1 MNHMRNFTTLALTT
15 MIAGLIV
22 SGTQIVYADETVP
35 VTDPPHHR
43 PHGNHHKHG
52 GITKDAALLLGMER
66 QDLLKE
72 WQKGKTLVQIAQTQK
87 GWNEET
93 FIQKLSDIELK
104 KIDAA
109 IKSGKIT
116 EEQGILIKKKLPG
129 KLKNVL
135 NHKHGNHHE
144 RIPGTFTHL

>member
-1 MNHMRNFTTLALTT
+1 MRNMTKLALST
-15 MIAGLIV
+15 MIVGLIV
-22 SGTQIVYADETVP
+22 SGTLTVYADGAVP
-35 VTDPPHHR
+35 VIDPAQ
-43 PHGNHHKHG
+43 HHKAHGHHHG
-52 GITKDAALLLGMER
+52 GITRDAAHLLGMER

-93 FIQKLSDIELK
+93 FIQKLSDIEFK
-104 KIDAA
+104 KIDLA
-109 IKSGKIT
+109 IKSGKISK
-116 EEQGILIKKKLPG
+116 EQGTLIKKKLPG

-144 RIPGTFTHL
+144 RMPGTFSHL